1 MSKIL
6 TSDLEGK
13 VDKMRLNKSNRN
25 MNENKISN
33 LESFKTFIQLHKNQ
47 LESSGVPA
55 HLWQS
60 AYSKLINAVSLL
72 LMLMFHIRIL
82 QRYDRCVISRLTSNY
97 LFSGL

>member
-6 TSDLEGK
+6 TSDLDGK
-13 VDKMRLNKSNRN
+13 VDKMRLNEANRN
-25 MNENKISN
+25 MNENQIRN

-72 LMLMFHIRIL
+72 LILMFHIRIL
-82 QRYDRCVISRLTSNY
+82 QRMRNLPIHL
-97 LFSGL
+97 